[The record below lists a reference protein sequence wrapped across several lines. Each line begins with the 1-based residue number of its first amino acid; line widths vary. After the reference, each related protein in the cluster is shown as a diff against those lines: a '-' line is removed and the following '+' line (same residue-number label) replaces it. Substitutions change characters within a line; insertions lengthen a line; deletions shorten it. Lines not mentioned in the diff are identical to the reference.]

1 MGKLYLVATPIGN
14 LADITLKALR
24 VLQEVDVILAEDTR
38 TTVNLLKHYKLP
50 QKEIVSCF
58 EGNEQKRQP
67 EVCKLL
73 QAGKNIALVSESGT
87 PLVSDPGY
95 KLVRELIK
103 QGIGIEA
110 VPGPTALITA
120 LIISGLPTNAFLFL
134 GFLPK
139 KEGKARQTL
148 QNTKSALSALNQCK
162 SVILYE
168 SPHRVI
174 RTLEQIKE
182 VFGETDV
189 VAARELTKIHE
200 EVRREKVSYAIEYFT
215 NTKPRGEFTILFAA
229 NN

>member
-1 MGKLYLVATPIGN
+1 MGKLYIVSTPIGN
-14 LADITLKALR
+14 LEDITLKALR

-50 QKEIVSCF
+50 QKETVSYF
-58 EGNEQKRQP
+58 EGNEQKRQH
-67 EVCKLL
+67 EVYKLL
-73 QAGKNIALVSESGT
+73 QEGKNIALVSESGT
-87 PLVSDPGY
+87 PLISDPGY
-95 KLVRELIK
+95 KLVRGLIN
-103 QGIGIEA
+103 QGIQLEA
-110 VPGPTALITA
+110 IPGPTALITA

-139 KEGKARQTL
+139 KQSKALQIL
-148 QNTKSALSALNQCK
+148 QNTKSALSNLKQCK
-162 SVILYE
+162 SVIVYE

-229 NN
+229 SN